1 MALAF
6 VAHLAR
12 DLTGFRG
19 WRPLTKNLI
28 FSREVTT
35 SLFYMSNS
43 DNSNNNNNTQPK
55 ILEVEELTKMQYLQK
70 IAEAEAEAE
79 EEEEEKEID
88 LVHLKYRSPDHL
100 PTKLSFKQ
108 IQEF

>member
-1 MALAF
+1 MIF
-6 VAHLAR
+6 
-12 DLTGFRG
+12 GFG
-19 WRPLTKNLI
+19 LCCS
-28 FSREVTT
+28 FSEGPNRFSGVETV
-35 SLFYMSNS
+35 
-43 DNSNNNNNTQPK
+43 NNNTQPK

-100 PTKLSFKQ
+100 PTKLSYKQ

>member
-1 MALAF
+1 
-6 VAHLAR
+6 
-12 DLTGFRG
+12 
-19 WRPLTKNLI
+19 
-28 FSREVTT
+28 
-35 SLFYMSNS
+35 
-43 DNSNNNNNTQPK
+43 
-55 ILEVEELTKMQYLQK
+55 MQYLQK

-100 PTKLSFKQ
+100 PTKLSYKQ